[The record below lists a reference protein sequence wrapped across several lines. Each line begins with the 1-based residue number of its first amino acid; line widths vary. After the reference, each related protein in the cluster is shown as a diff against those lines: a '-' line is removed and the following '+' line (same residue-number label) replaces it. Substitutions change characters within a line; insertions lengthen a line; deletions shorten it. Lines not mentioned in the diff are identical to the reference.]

1 MDDAVAQA
9 IHLPP
14 WDFRVRV
21 LEIVIQ
27 SVAGQFS
34 YLQNIKNTCLLK
46 HAIVHK
52 GVKIHTLA
60 VVEGVIDMV
69 DQFGM
74 TRDFHEAKDAVQFIA
89 LLPDE
94 FNKFKD

>member
-21 LEIVIQ
+21 LKIVIQ

-60 VVEGVIDMV
+60 VLESVIDMIE
-69 DQFGM
+69 QF
-74 TRDFHEAKDAVQFIA
+74 AKDMSVPIIA
-89 LLPDE
+89 HR
-94 FNKFKD
+94 

>member
-9 IHLPP
+9 IHLTPG
-14 WDFRVRV
+14 DIRVCV
-21 LEIVIQ
+21 LEIDAQ
-27 SVAGQFS
+27 CVAGQFS
-34 YLQNIKNTCLLK
+34 DLQNIENTRLLK

-69 DQFGM
+69 DQFAQDM
-74 TRDFHEAKDAVQFIA
+74 SVPIIA
-89 LLPDE
+89 QR
-94 FNKFKD
+94 